1 MGPKTLQQR
10 IIIFI
15 LIPVFFI
22 LAGMGWISY
31 LYTRNAIIKQW
42 SETAIAKLQKSAHMI
57 DMRLGKPKDLLLM
70 LKDSYGQDQS
80 LMIQTFI
87 IEQLRKTEGVVE
99 VNHKLIENFNMQPNP
114 PGMHGM
120 AQNNS
125 MHADR
130 MENFQLSLPRY
141 NTALSGETISLST
154 DFIDENGKKSGQIEV
169 VISFQDL
176 IEQISK
182 TTWWKSEKA
191 FLIDNEGN
199 ILIGTQLSG
208 GADDPERPVKFGQ
221 ADPLEKETMAA
232 LKQNPFGTLFGP
244 GHPPDEISGYYHLN
258 EAPWSLVLISPGQRV
273 LKSILNFRLY
283 YFGVGFLSILGVILF
298 IRVSISG
305 TTAAI
310 KKVSEAANDLANGFF
325 TEPLPILSGDEVGM
339 LTDNFNKMTKQLKER
354 MELKEAINL
363 AMEVQQ
369 SLLPP
374 AHFSYGNI
382 EISGCS
388 VYCDETGGDYFDII
402 EFPEDQGKICV
413 AVGDVVGHGIGAA
426 LLMATTRALLRS
438 RVTQKGSLSQIM
450 NDVNRLLCMDV
461 RDTGRFVTLFLLMVD
476 VKKGEVQ
483 WVRAGH
489 EPAMMYHPEQGRII
503 ELKGEGIVLGL
514 DKGWDYTQSAH
525 GPVPE
530 GTVILIGTD
539 GAWEVENDS
548 GKRLGKKRVEEVL
561 QQSVSLSPAKIVES
575 IVSETRQFRGEV
587 HQKDDITLL
596 ALKFRERVPQDNR

>member
-1 MGPKTLQQR
+1 M
-10 IIIFI
+10 
-15 LIPVFFI
+15 
-22 LAGMGWISY
+22 
-31 LYTRNAIIKQW
+31 
-42 SETAIAKLQKSAHMI
+42 ET
-57 DMRLGKPKDLLLM
+57 
-70 LKDSYGQDQS
+70 
-80 LMIQTFI
+80 
-87 IEQLRKTEGVVE
+87 
-99 VNHKLIENFNMQPNP
+99 NH
-114 PGMHGM
+114 PGM
-120 AQNNS
+120 QIVKNNS
-125 MHADR
+125 MHFDR

-141 NTALSGETISLST
+141 NTALSGETVSLST
-154 DFIDENGKKSGQIEV
+154 DFIDENGKRTGQIEV

-182 TTWWKSEKA
+182 ATWWKSENA

-199 ILIGTQLSG
+199 ILIGTRQSK
-208 GADDPERPVKFGQ
+208 DSNDPERSVKFGQ
-221 ADPLEKETMAA
+221 TDPLEKETIAA
-232 LKQNPFGTLFGP
+232 LKQNPYGTLFGP

-258 EAPWSLVLISPGQRV
+258 EAPWSLVLISPGERV

-283 YFGVGFLSILGVILF
+283 YFVVGFLSILGVILF

-305 TTAAI
+305 TTTAI
-310 KKVSEAANDLANGFF
+310 KKVSEAANGLANGFF
-325 TEPLPILSGDEVGM
+325 TEPLPVLSQDEVGK

-354 MELKEAINL
+354 MDLKEAMNL

-402 EFPEDQGKICV
+402 EFPDDPGKICV

-438 RVTQKGSLSQIM
+438 RVTQKGSLPQIM
-450 NDVNRLLCMDV
+450 KDVNRLLCMDIG
-461 RDTGRFVTLFLLMVD
+461 DTGRFVTLFLLMVD
-476 VKKGEVQ
+476 KKKGEVQ

-489 EPAMMYHPEQGRII
+489 EPAMMYNPEQNKII
-503 ELKGEGIVLGL
+503 ELKGKGIVLGL
-514 DKGWDYTQSAH
+514 DKYWEYTENVY
-525 GPVPE
+525 GPVPK

-539 GAWEVENDS
+539 GAWEVKNNS

-561 QQSVSLSPAKIVES
+561 QQSVSLSSEKIVDS

-587 HQKDDITLL
+587 SQNDDITLL
-596 ALKFRERVPQDNR
+596 VLKFREIPL